1 MFRGRTAGAQ
11 GSLVHLVQ
19 RLYRSVILPAEID
32 RRVVTGIV
40 PALRTL
46 PGFISFTTVDFGGGR
61 FGSFTLYARR
71 EEAERVSAAAP
82 SVVRNSLGDL
92 IPGPAEL
99 RGGEVLRRMRTAGK
113 ASVLVMRRYDG
124 CPDPAELDRRIATQM
139 LPRFAALPGFHG
151 YCLVD
156 DGGGRV
162 SSLNLFGTPEDAD
175 MLGVLAGPLVQRH
188 LSDLLPL
195 APETLVGQV
204 LSETL
209 AAEPG

>member
-1 MFRGRTAGAQ
+1 M
-11 GSLVHLVQ
+11 HLVQ
-19 RLYRSVILPAEID
+19 RLYRGVILPTEID

-40 PALRTL
+40 PALRVL
-46 PGFISFTTVDFGGGR
+46 PGFLSFTTVDFGGGL

-82 SVVRNSLGDL
+82 GVVRNSLSDL
-92 IPGPAEL
+92 IPGPAAL
-99 RGGEVLRRMRTAGK
+99 RGGEVLHRLRTTGK
-113 ASVLVMRRYDG
+113 ASTMVLRRYDG
-124 CPDPAELDRRIATQM
+124 CPDPVELERRIATLL
-139 LPRFAALPGFHG
+139 LPRFAALPGLHG

-156 DGGGRV
+156 DGQGRV

-175 MLGVLAGPLVQRH
+175 VLGMLAAPLVQRH

-195 APETLVGQV
+195 PPETLVGKV

-209 AAEPG
+209 AAAPG